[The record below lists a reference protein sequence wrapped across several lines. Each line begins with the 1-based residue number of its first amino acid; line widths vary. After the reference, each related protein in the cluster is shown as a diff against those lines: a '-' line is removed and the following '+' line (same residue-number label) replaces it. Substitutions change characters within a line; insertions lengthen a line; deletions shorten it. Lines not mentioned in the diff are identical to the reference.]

1 MKKLTLTAIRQFP
14 RPVKGFTE
22 FSVGSVTG
30 LRVRVMASGIR
41 SWVFKYKQGGKLNVI
56 TLGRV
61 EGMPVKDAEHEA
73 HRLRNL
79 IAAGRDPVA
88 EQRQER
94 ERLERERLEAARVQ
108 EANPL
113 FSAFAADFIERYAK
127 RNKKSWQ
134 EDERELRLHILPV
147 LGELRLQDIK
157 RRDIVVCLDAMR
169 DGGITTRSNRTRSL
183 LHKMFNW
190 AISKA
195 LIEYN
200 PVTHTERLKEKSRD
214 RVLTDDEIRRL
225 WAGTGDTMSGLAL
238 RFVLLSAKRPG
249 EVMGLRW
256 SDIRDDVIRLDNT
269 KNGTADMV
277 PVSAGLWAVLDDVR
291 KLAGVA
297 LSGSSNGFVFTG
309 KGGKALADGTM
320 RQTMRRIDWDGE
332 LSTHPHPHDLRRTA
346 ATTVSRLGHGRIV
359 ISKLLNH
366 VDSSVDGIYDRWG
379 YMPEKL
385 KALDDLWAE
394 VQRIVGLN
402 VLVFPSVANAA
413 RVAG

>member
-1 MKKLTLTAIRQFP
+1 
-14 RPVKGFTE
+14 
-22 FSVGSVTG
+22 
-30 LRVRVMASGIR
+30 MAPGTR
-41 SWVFKYKQGGKLNVI
+41 SWIFKYKQSGKLNVI

-61 EGMPVKDAEHEA
+61 EGMPVKDAEQEA
-73 HRLRNL
+73 TRLRNL
-79 IAAGRDPVA
+79 IALGHDPA
-88 EQRQER
+88 ADQKQER
-94 ERLERERLEAARVQ
+94 ERQEAARLQ
-108 EANPL
+108 AMRDQAANPP
-113 FSAFAADFIERYAK
+113 FAEFAADFIERYAK
-127 RNKKSWQ
+127 RHKKSWQ

-214 RVLTDDEIRRL
+214 RILDDEEIRKL
-225 WAGTGDTMSGLAL
+225 WAATGDSMAGLAL

-249 EVMGLRW
+249 EVSGLRW

-269 KNGTADMV
+269 KNGTADIV

-291 KLAGVA
+291 KLASDTRSQGGDC
-297 LSGSSNGFVFTG
+297 SGGTGGTDGGFVFTG
-309 KGGKALADGTM
+309 KKGQLAEGTM
-320 RQTMRRIDWDGE
+320 RQTMRRIGWDGE
-332 LSTHPHPHDLRRTA
+332 LVTHPHPHDLRRTA

-385 KALDDLWAE
+385 KALDDLWTE

-402 VLVFPSVANAA
+402 VVAFQVGVK
-413 RVAG
+413 VAKTAGNGGR